1 VTLDFLYLR
10 IRSSELN
17 NFSPPWLTGTPT
29 GEPLCNGGH
38 PVVTN
43 RARRKTTAAQQR
55 FREQPQADE
64 EIKPSVPMESRRVVP
79 EPEIAR
85 RNNDED
91 RNYHV
96 RRDLTS
102 SHTTSVYRRITT
114 QHLYNPSFSNAR
126 YHTLL
131 HGSCGRSSNQDD
143 EHVLGHCITS
153 KGEHRMQLTKGG
165 GFRTIA
171 PPSRPKKEN
180 EKTTS
185 IAARVC

>member
-1 VTLDFLYLR
+1 MFRRLGLQVNQQENLSTMAA
-10 IRSSELN
+10 IRSSPTGRVATQRPLN
-17 NFSPPWLTGTPT
+17 KYSIITPT
-29 GEPLCNGGH
+29 DH
-38 PVVTN
+38 
-43 RARRKTTAAQQR
+43 QR
-55 FREQPQADE
+55 FQEQQQADE
-64 EIKPSVPMESRRVVP
+64 EIKSLVPMESRRVMP

-131 HGSCGRSSNQDD
+131 HGSCGRSSTQDD